1 MNIYSYILYMKQFLN
16 TLKTR
21 LVQSF
26 IILTLSFLLIGI
38 SFDILFVINDLTG
51 NNANINKLSNIID
64 NIIN

>member
-1 MNIYSYILYMKQFLN
+1 MKQFLN

>member
-1 MNIYSYILYMKQFLN
+1 MKQFLN

-51 NNANINKLSNIID
+51 NNENINKLSNIID